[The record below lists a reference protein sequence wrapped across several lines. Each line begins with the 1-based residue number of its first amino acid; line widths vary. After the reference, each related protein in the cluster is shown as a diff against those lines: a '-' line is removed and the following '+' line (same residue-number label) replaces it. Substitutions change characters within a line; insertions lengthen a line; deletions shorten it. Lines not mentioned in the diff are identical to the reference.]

1 MNFYF
6 LFLLSLG
13 FPGDDQILKEY
24 WYSKNY
30 WKLIKFKQSLLKE
43 INKIKTWTRKQENSC
58 HTILWKCMIEST
70 DEVLVKSKPI
80 HFWLIEQSNEGKI
93 LQAF

>member
-6 LFLLSLG
+6 LFLPSLG

-43 INKIKTWTRKQENSC
+43 INKIKT
-58 HTILWKCMIEST
+58 
-70 DEVLVKSKPI
+70 
-80 HFWLIEQSNEGKI
+80 
-93 LQAF
+93 